1 MWVCE
6 INLTPTGDPAMA
18 LSIVDAVATIKRSV
32 AECLTAE
39 SIHRACRQAGHTW
52 RQRELGPAQTIW
64 AFVLQVLHGNTAC
77 AHVVRLARLSC
88 SAAAYCSARARLPLA
103 VYERILQQT
112 SQAAQQSFREPLWLG
127 HRTFYVDG
135 TGFSMPDTKELREHF
150 GQSSMQRA
158 GCGFPV
164 AHVLA
169 MFDAAT
175 GLLVKMM
182 AGPLRTHDLAQV
194 AGFHPELRPG
204 DVLVGDT
211 AFACYVHLA
220 LLLKAKLHGVF
231 RAHQRT
237 LVSFRR
243 DRKLVGK
250 RPKGT
255 RATRAISRLV
265 RKLGRYDQI
274 VEYRKPPVCP
284 RWMAADQFATLPA
297 TLEVREL
304 RYWTHQRGFRT
315 RVVTVVTTLLDA
327 ELYPLEELAALY
339 GRRWEVETNF
349 AHLKTTM
356 RMDVLRCQTVQGVL
370 KELVMFALV
379 YNLARL
385 VMLAAAREQHLPHDR
400 LSFVDALR
408 WLAAACRDKTELK
421 LLVNPHRPGRFEP
434 RVLKRRPKQY
444 RLLRQPR
451 CQLRQ
456 QLATKTLP
464 A

>member
-1 MWVCE
+1 MS
-6 INLTPTGDPAMA
+6 

-32 AECLTAE
+32 AECLTAQ
-39 SIHRACRQAGHTW
+39 SIHQACRQVGHTW
-52 RQRELGPAQTIW
+52 RERELGPAQTIW
-64 AFVLQVLHGNTAC
+64 AFLLQVLYGNTAC

-88 SAAAYCSARARLPLA
+88 STAAYCAARARLPLA
-103 VYERILQQT
+103 VYQRILEQT
-112 SQAAQQSFREPLWLG
+112 SQAAQQSFREPLWRG
-127 HRTFYVDG
+127 HRTFSVDG

-150 GQSSMQRA
+150 GQSGAQRA

-164 AHVLA
+164 AHLLA
-169 MFDAAT
+169 MFDAGT
-175 GLLVKMM
+175 GLLVKML
-182 AGPLRTHDLAQV
+182 AAPLRTHDLAQV
-194 AGFHPELRPG
+194 ANFHPELRPG
-204 DVLVGDT
+204 DVLLGDK
-211 AFACYVHLA
+211 AFACFVHLA
-220 LLLKAKLHGVF
+220 LLLRAKLHGVF

-243 DRKLVGK
+243 DRKLLGK
-250 RPKGT
+250 CPKGT
-255 RATRAISRLV
+255 KATRAIGRLV

-274 VEYRKPPVCP
+274 VEYRKSPVCP
-284 RWMAADQFATLPA
+284 RWMTADEYATLPNSI
-297 TLEVREL
+297 EVREL
-304 RYWTHQRGFRT
+304 RYWTRRRGFRT
-315 RVVTVVTTLLDA
+315 RFVTLVTTLLDA

-356 RMDVLRCQTVQGVL
+356 RMDVLRCQTVEGVL
-370 KELVMFALV
+370 KELIMFALV

-385 VMLAAAREQHLPHDR
+385 VMLAAAREQGLPHNR

-408 WLAAACRDKTELK
+408 WLASACRDKTELE
-421 LLVNPHRPGRFEP
+421 LLVNPRRPGRFEP

-444 RLLRQPR
+444 RLMRQPR

-456 QLATKTLP
+456 QLATQTLP

>member
-1 MWVCE
+1 
-6 INLTPTGDPAMA
+6 MA

-39 SIHRACRQAGHTW
+39 SVLQACRQVGHTW
-52 RQRELGPAQTIW
+52 RERELGPAPTIW
-64 AFVLQVLHGNTAC
+64 AFLLQVLHGNTAC

-88 SAAAYCSARARLPLA
+88 SAAAYCAARARLPLV
-103 VYERILQQT
+103 VYQQILEQT
-112 SQAAQQSFREPLWLG
+112 SRAARQSFREPLWNG

-150 GQSSMQRA
+150 GQSGAQRV

-164 AHVLA
+164 AHLLA
-169 MFDAAT
+169 MFDATT

-182 AGPLRTHDLAQV
+182 AAPLRTHDLAQV
-194 AGFHPELRPG
+194 AAFHPELCPG

-211 AFACYVHLA
+211 AFACFVHLA
-220 LLLKAKLHGVF
+220 LLLRTKLHGVF

-237 LVSFRR
+237 LVSFRK

-250 RPKGT
+250 CPKGT
-255 RATRAISRLV
+255 RTTRANSRLV

-284 RWMAADQFATLPA
+284 AWMTADQFATLPA
-297 TLEVREL
+297 TIEVREL
-304 RYWTHQRGFRT
+304 RYWTGQRGFRT
-315 RVVTVVTTLLDA
+315 RVVTLVTTLLDP
-327 ELYPLEELAALY
+327 ELYPPEELSALY

-356 RMDVLRCQTVQGVL
+356 RMDVLRCQTVEGVL
-370 KELVMFALV
+370 KELIMFALV

-385 VMLAAAREQHLPHDR
+385 VMLAAAREQHLPAAR

-408 WLAAACRDKTELK
+408 WLASACRHKTELE
-421 LLVNPHRPGRFEP
+421 LLVNPRRPGRCQP
-434 RVLKRRPKQY
+434 RVLKRRPKPY
-444 RLLRQPR
+444 RLMRQPR

-456 QLATKTLP
+456 HLATQTLP

>member
-1 MWVCE
+1 
-6 INLTPTGDPAMA
+6 MA

-39 SIHRACRQAGHTW
+39 SIHQACRQVGHTW
-52 RQRELGPAQTIW
+52 RERELGPAQTIW
-64 AFVLQVLHGNTAC
+64 AFLLQVLHGNTAC
-77 AHVVRLARLSC
+77 AHVVRLARLAC
-88 SAAAYCSARARLPLA
+88 STAAYCSARARLPLA
-103 VYERILQQT
+103 VYQRILQQT
-112 SQAAQQSFREPLWLG
+112 SQAARRSFREPLWRG

-150 GQSSMQRA
+150 GQSGAQRA

-164 AHVLA
+164 AHLLA

-182 AGPLRTHDLAQV
+182 AAPLRTHDLAQV
-194 AGFHPELRPG
+194 ANFHPELGPG
-204 DVLVGDT
+204 DVLVGDA
-211 AFACYVHLA
+211 AFASYVHLA
-220 LLLKAKLHGVF
+220 LLFQAKLHGVF

-237 LVSFRR
+237 LVSFRK

-250 RPKGT
+250 HAKGT
-255 RATRAISRLV
+255 TASCAISRLV

-274 VEYRKPPVCP
+274 VQYRKPPVCP
-284 RWMAADQFATLPA
+284 RWMMAEQYATLPA
-297 TLEVREL
+297 TIEVREL
-304 RYWTHQRGFRT
+304 RYWTRQRGFRT
-315 RVVTVVTTLLDA
+315 RVATLVTTLLEAD
-327 ELYPLEELAALY
+327 LYPLEELAALY

-356 RMDVLRCQTVQGVL
+356 RMDVLHCQTVQGVL
-370 KELVMFALV
+370 KELIMFALV

-385 VMLAAAREQHLPHDR
+385 VMLAAAREQHLPHDQ

-408 WLAAACRDKTELK
+408 WLACACQHKTELE
-421 LLVNPHRPGRFEP
+421 LLVNPRRPGRYEP
-434 RVLKRRPKQY
+434 RVHKRRPKQY
-444 RLLRQPR
+444 QLMRQPR

-456 QLATKTLP
+456 QLATQKLP

>member
-1 MWVCE
+1 
-6 INLTPTGDPAMA
+6 MA
-18 LSIVDAVATIKRSV
+18 PSIVDAVATIKRSV
-32 AECLTAE
+32 AECLTVE
-39 SIHRACRQAGHTW
+39 SIHQACRQVGHTW
-52 RQRELGPAQTIW
+52 RERELGPAQTIW
-64 AFVLQVLHGNTAC
+64 AFLLQVLHGNTAC
-77 AHVVRLARLSC
+77 THVVRLAQLAC

-103 VYERILQQT
+103 VYQRILEQT
-112 SQAAQQSFREPLWLG
+112 SRAARQSFREPLWRG

-150 GQSSMQRA
+150 GQSGAQRA

-164 AHVLA
+164 AHLLA

-182 AGPLRTHDLAQV
+182 AAPLRTHDLAEV
-194 AGFHPELRPG
+194 ASFHPELCPG

-211 AFACYVHLA
+211 AFACYVHWA
-220 LLLKAKLHGVF
+220 LLLRAKLHGVF
-231 RAHQRT
+231 PAHQRT
-237 LVSFRR
+237 LVSFRQ

-250 RPKGT
+250 GPKGT
-255 RATRAISRLV
+255 KATHAISRLV

-274 VEYRKPPVCP
+274 VQYRQPPVCP
-284 RWMAADQFATLPA
+284 RWMTAEQYATLPA

-304 RYWTHQRGFRT
+304 RYWTRQRGFRT
-315 RVVTVVTTLLDA
+315 RVVTLVTTLWDA
-327 ELYPLEELAALY
+327 DLYPLEELAALY

-356 RMDVLRCQTVQGVL
+356 RMDVLHCQTVEGVL
-370 KELVMFALV
+370 KELIMFALV

-385 VMLAAAREQHLPHDR
+385 VMLAAAREQGLPHDR

-408 WLAAACRDKTELK
+408 WLASACRHKTELE
-421 LLVNPHRPGRFEP
+421 LLANPRRPGRFEP
-434 RVLKRRPKQY
+434 RVLKRRPKPY
-444 RLLRQPR
+444 PLMRQPR

-456 QLATKTLP
+456 QLATQRLP

>member
-1 MWVCE
+1 MS
-6 INLTPTGDPAMA
+6 

-32 AECLTAE
+32 AECLTAQ
-39 SIHRACRQAGHTW
+39 SIHQACRQVGHTW
-52 RQRELGPAQTIW
+52 RERELGPAQTIW
-64 AFVLQVLHGNTAC
+64 AFLLQVLYGNTAC

-88 SAAAYCSARARLPLA
+88 STAAYCAARARLPLA
-103 VYERILQQT
+103 VYQRILEQT
-112 SQAAQQSFREPLWLG
+112 SQAAQQSFREPLWRG
-127 HRTFYVDG
+127 HRTFSVDG

-150 GQSSMQRA
+150 GQSGAQRA

-164 AHVLA
+164 AHLLA
-169 MFDAAT
+169 MFDAGT
-175 GLLVKMM
+175 GLLVKML
-182 AGPLRTHDLAQV
+182 AAPLRTHDLAQV
-194 AGFHPELRPG
+194 ANFQPELRPG
-204 DVLVGDT
+204 DVLLGDK
-211 AFACYVHLA
+211 AFACFVHLA
-220 LLLKAKLHGVF
+220 LLLRAKLHGVF

-243 DRKLVGK
+243 DRKLLGK
-250 RPKGT
+250 CPKGT
-255 RATRAISRLV
+255 KATRAIGRLV

-274 VEYRKPPVCP
+274 VEYRKSPVCP
-284 RWMAADQFATLPA
+284 RWMTADEYATLPNSI
-297 TLEVREL
+297 EVREL
-304 RYWTHQRGFRT
+304 RYWTRRRGFRT
-315 RVVTVVTTLLDA
+315 RFVTLVTTLLDA

-356 RMDVLRCQTVQGVL
+356 RMDVLRCQTVEGVL
-370 KELVMFALV
+370 KELIMFALV

-385 VMLAAAREQHLPHDR
+385 VMLAAAREQGLPHNR

-408 WLAAACRDKTELK
+408 WLASACRDKTELE
-421 LLVNPHRPGRFEP
+421 LLVNPRRPGRFEP

-444 RLLRQPR
+444 RLMRQPR

-456 QLATKTLP
+456 QLATQTLP

>member
-1 MWVCE
+1 
-6 INLTPTGDPAMA
+6 MA

-39 SIHRACRQAGHTW
+39 SIHQACRQVGHTW
-52 RQRELGPAQTIW
+52 RERELGPAQMIW
-64 AFVLQVLHGNTAC
+64 AFLLQVLHGNTAC

-103 VYERILQQT
+103 VYQRILQQT
-112 SQAAQQSFREPLWLG
+112 SQAAQQSLREPLWHG

-150 GQSSMQRA
+150 GQSAAQRA

-164 AHVLA
+164 AHLLA

-175 GLLVKMM
+175 GLLIKMM
-182 AGPLRTHDLAQV
+182 AAPLRTHDLAHV
-194 AGFHPELRPG
+194 ANFHPELCPG

-211 AFACYVHLA
+211 AFASYVHLA
-220 LLLKAKLHGVF
+220 LLLRAKLHGVF

-237 LVSFRR
+237 LVSFRK

-250 RPKGT
+250 CPKGT
-255 RATRAISRLV
+255 RATRAISRLMH
-265 RKLGRYDQI
+265 KLGRYDQI
-274 VEYRKPPVCP
+274 VQYRKPRECP
-284 RWMAADQFATLPA
+284 RWMTAEQYATLPA
-297 TLEVREL
+297 TIEVREL
-304 RYWTHQRGFRT
+304 RYWTRQRGFRT

-327 ELYPLEELAALY
+327 DIYPLEELAALY

-356 RMDVLRCQTVQGVL
+356 RMDVLHCRTIQGVL
-370 KELVMFALV
+370 KELIMFALV

-385 VMLAAAREQHLPHDR
+385 VMLAAAREQQVSPQR

-408 WLAAACRDKTELK
+408 WLAAACEHRTKLE
-421 LLVNPHRPGRFEP
+421 LLVNPRRPGRFEP
-434 RVLKRRPKQY
+434 RVRKRRPKQY
-444 RLLRQPR
+444 GLMKQPR
-451 CQLRQ
+451 CHLRK
-456 QLATKTLP
+456 QLATQKLP

>member
-1 MWVCE
+1 
-6 INLTPTGDPAMA
+6 MA
-18 LSIVDAVATIKRSV
+18 PSIVDAVATIKRNV

-39 SIHRACRQAGHTW
+39 SIHQACRHVGHTW
-52 RQRELGPAQTIW
+52 RERELGPAQLIW
-64 AFVLQVLHGNTAC
+64 AFLLQVLHGNTAC

-103 VYERILQQT
+103 VYEQILQHT
-112 SQAAQQSFREPLWLG
+112 SQAARQSFREPLWHG

-135 TGFSMPDTKELREHF
+135 TGFSMPDTDELREHF
-150 GQSSMQRA
+150 GQSGAQRA

-164 AHVLA
+164 AHLLA
-169 MFDAAT
+169 MFDATT

-182 AGPLRTHDLAQV
+182 AAPLRTHDLAQV
-194 AGFHPELRPG
+194 AHLHPELRAG
-204 DVLVGDT
+204 DVLLGDT
-211 AFACYVHLA
+211 AFASYAHLA
-220 LLLKAKLHGVF
+220 LLLLAKLQGVF

-237 LVSFRR
+237 LVSFRQ

-255 RATRAISRLV
+255 RATHATGRLV

-274 VEYRKPPVCP
+274 VEYRKPPQCP
-284 RWMAADQFATLPA
+284 SWMTADEYATLPA
-297 TLEVREL
+297 TIEVREL
-304 RYWTHQRGFRT
+304 RYWTRQRGFRT
-315 RVVTVVTTLLDA
+315 RVVTLVTTLLEAD
-327 ELYPLEELAALY
+327 LYPLEEIAALY

-356 RMDVLRCQTVQGVL
+356 RMDVLHCQTVQGVL
-370 KELVMFALV
+370 KELIMFALV

-385 VMLAAAREQHLPHDR
+385 VMLAAAREQHVSPGR

-408 WLAAACRDKTELK
+408 WLAAACEQRTKLE
-421 LLVNPHRPGRFEP
+421 LLVNPHRAGRFEP
-434 RVLKRRPKQY
+434 RVKKRRPKQY
-444 RLLRQPR
+444 ALMRQPR

-456 QLATKTLP
+456 QLATQKLT

>member
-1 MWVCE
+1 
-6 INLTPTGDPAMA
+6 MA
-18 LSIVDAVATIKRSV
+18 LSIVEAVATIKRSV

-39 SIHRACRQAGHTW
+39 SIHQACHQVGHTW
-52 RQRELGPAQTIW
+52 RERELGPAQTIW
-64 AFVLQVLHGNTAC
+64 AFLLQVLHCNTAC
-77 AHVVRLARLSC
+77 AHAVRLARLSC

-103 VYERILQQT
+103 VYQRILEQT
-112 SQAAQQSFREPLWLG
+112 SQAARQSFREPLWRG

-150 GQSSMQRA
+150 GQSGAQRA

-164 AHVLA
+164 AHLLA

-182 AGPLRTHDLAQV
+182 AAPLRTHDLAQV
-194 AGFHPELRPG
+194 ANFHPELRPG
-204 DVLVGDT
+204 DILVGDT
-211 AFACYVHLA
+211 AFASYVHLA
-220 LLLKAKLHGVF
+220 LLLRAKLHGVF

-237 LVSFRR
+237 LVSFRK

-250 RPKGT
+250 CPKGT
-255 RATRAISRLV
+255 RATRANSRLV

-274 VEYRKPPVCP
+274 VQYRKPPMCP
-284 RWMAADQFATLPA
+284 SWMTAEQYVALPA

-304 RYWTHQRGFRT
+304 RYWTRQRGFRT
-315 RVVTVVTTLLDA
+315 RVVTLVTTLLEADH
-327 ELYPLEELAALY
+327 YPLEELAALY

-356 RMDVLRCQTVQGVL
+356 QMDVLHCQTVRGVL
-370 KELVMFALV
+370 KELIMFALV

-385 VMLAAAREQHLPHDR
+385 VMLAAARQQHLPHDR

-408 WLAAACRDKTELK
+408 WLAAACEHRTELE
-421 LLVNPHRPGRFEP
+421 LLVNPQRPGRSEP
-434 RVLKRRPKQY
+434 RVKKRRPKQY
-444 RLLRQPR
+444 GLMRQPR

-456 QLATKTLP
+456 QLATQKLR

>member
-1 MWVCE
+1 
-6 INLTPTGDPAMA
+6 MA
-18 LSIVDAVATIKRSV
+18 VSIVDAVATIKRSV
-32 AECLTAE
+32 AECLTIE
-39 SIHRACRQAGHTW
+39 SIHQACRQVGHTW
-52 RQRELGPAQTIW
+52 RERELGPAPTIW
-64 AFVLQVLHGNTAC
+64 AFLLQVLHGNTAC

-103 VYERILQQT
+103 VYQQILEQT
-112 SQAAQQSFREPLWLG
+112 SRAARQSFHEPLWRG

-150 GQSSMQRA
+150 GQSGAQRA

-164 AHVLA
+164 AHLLA

-182 AGPLRTHDLAQV
+182 AAPLRTHDLAQV
-194 AGFHPELRPG
+194 ASFHPELRPG
-204 DVLVGDT
+204 DVLLGDT
-211 AFACYVHLA
+211 AFASFVHLA
-220 LLLKAKLHGVF
+220 LLLRAKLQGVF

-237 LVSFRR
+237 LVSFRK

-250 RPKGT
+250 CPKGT
-255 RATRAISRLV
+255 RATHAKSRLV

-274 VEYRKPPVCP
+274 VEHRKPPVCP
-284 RWMAADQFATLPA
+284 QWMSTEQYATLPA
-297 TLEVREL
+297 TIEVREL
-304 RYWTHQRGFRT
+304 RYWTRQRGFRT
-315 RVVTVVTTLLDA
+315 RVVTLVTTLLDA
-327 ELYPLEELAALY
+327 DLYPREEIAALY

-356 RMDVLRCQTVQGVL
+356 RMDVLHCQTVQGVL
-370 KELVMFALV
+370 KELMMFALV

-385 VMLAAAREQHLPHDR
+385 VMLAAAREQHVSPQR

-408 WLAAACRDKTELK
+408 WLAAACEHRTELE
-421 LLVNPHRPGRFEP
+421 LLVNPQRPGRFEP
-434 RVLKRRPKQY
+434 RVKKRRPKQY
-444 RLLRQPR
+444 GLMRQPR

-456 QLATKTLP
+456 QLATQKVR

>member
-1 MWVCE
+1 
-6 INLTPTGDPAMA
+6 MA

-32 AECLTAE
+32 AECLTVE
-39 SIHRACRQAGHTW
+39 SIHQACRQVSYTW
-52 RQRELGPAQTIW
+52 RERELGPAQTIW
-64 AFVLQVLHGNTAC
+64 TFLLQVLHGNTAC

-88 SAAAYCSARARLPLA
+88 SASAYCSARARLPLA
-103 VYERILQQT
+103 VYQRILQQI
-112 SQAAQQSFREPLWLG
+112 SQRAQQSLREPLWHG

-150 GQSSMQRA
+150 GQCGAQRA

-164 AHVLA
+164 AHLLA
-169 MFDAAT
+169 MFDATT

-182 AGPLRTHDLAQV
+182 AAPLRTHDLAHV
-194 AGFHPELRPG
+194 VTFHPELCPG

-211 AFACYVHLA
+211 AFASYVHLA
-220 LLLKAKLHGVF
+220 RLLRAKLHGVF

-237 LVSFRR
+237 LVSFRK

-274 VEYRKPPVCP
+274 VQYRKPPQCP
-284 RWMAADQFATLPA
+284 RWMTADEYATLPA
-297 TLEVREL
+297 TIEVREL
-304 RYWTHQRGFRT
+304 RYWTRQRGFRT
-315 RVVTVVTTLLDA
+315 RVVTLVTTLMDA

-339 GRRWEVETNF
+339 RRRWEVETNF

-356 RMDVLRCQTVQGVL
+356 RMDVLHCQTVQGVL
-370 KELVMFALV
+370 KELIIFALV

-385 VMLAAAREQHLPHDR
+385 VMLAAAREQHVAPQR

-408 WLAAACRDKTELK
+408 WLAAACEQRTKLE
-421 LLVNPHRPGRFEP
+421 LLVNPQRPGRFEP
-434 RVLKRRPKQY
+434 RVKKRRPKQY
-444 RLLRQPR
+444 GLMKQPR
-451 CQLRQ
+451 RQLRQ
-456 QLATKTLP
+456 QLATQKLP

>member
-1 MWVCE
+1 
-6 INLTPTGDPAMA
+6 MA
-18 LSIVDAVATIKRSV
+18 LSIVEAVATIKRSV
-32 AECLTAE
+32 AKCLSAE
-39 SIHRACRQAGHTW
+39 SIHQACRQAGHTW
-52 RQRELGPAQTIW
+52 RERELGPAQTIW
-64 AFVLQVLHGNTAC
+64 AFLLQVLHGNTAC
-77 AHVVRLARLSC
+77 SHVVRLAHVTC

-103 VYERILQQT
+103 VYQRILQQT
-112 SQAAQQSFREPLWLG
+112 FQAAQQSFREPLWRG

-150 GQSSMQRA
+150 GQSGMQRA

-164 AHVLA
+164 ARLLA

-182 AGPLRTHDLAQV
+182 ATPLRTHDLTHV
-194 AGFHPELRPG
+194 ASFHPELRPG

-220 LLLKAKLHGVF
+220 LLFRAKLHGVF

-237 LVSFRR
+237 LVSFRK

-250 RPKGT
+250 RPRGT
-255 RATRAISRLV
+255 RASCAISRLV
-265 RKLGRYDQI
+265 CKLGRYDQI

-284 RWMAADQFATLPA
+284 RWMTAAQFATLPE
-297 TLEVREL
+297 TLQVREL
-304 RYWTHQRGFRT
+304 RYWTGRRGFRT
-315 RVVTVVTTLLDA
+315 RLVTLVTTLLDVG
-327 ELYPLEELAALY
+327 LYPCEELAALY

-356 RMDVLRCQTVQGVL
+356 RMDVLHCQTVQGVL
-370 KELVMFALV
+370 KELIMFALV

-385 VMLAAAREQHLPHDR
+385 VMLAAAREQHISPQR

-408 WLAAACRDKTELK
+408 WLAAACEHRTDLEL
-421 LLVNPHRPGRFEP
+421 LINPQRPGRFEP
-434 RVLKRRPKQY
+434 RVKKRRPKPY
-444 RLLRQPR
+444 ALMRQPR

-456 QLATKTLP
+456 QLATQKLT

>member
-1 MWVCE
+1 
-6 INLTPTGDPAMA
+6 MA
-18 LSIVDAVATIKRSV
+18 LSIIDALATIKRSV

-39 SIHRACRQAGHTW
+39 SIHEACRQVGHTW
-52 RQRELGPAQTIW
+52 RERELGPAHTIW
-64 AFVLQVLHGNTAC
+64 AFLLQVLHGNTAC
-77 AHVVRLARLSC
+77 AHVVRLARLTC
-88 SAAAYCSARARLPLA
+88 SAAAYCGARARLPLA
-103 VYERILQQT
+103 VYQRILQQT
-112 SQAAQQSFREPLWLG
+112 SQAARQSFREPLWRG

-135 TGFSMPDTKELREHF
+135 TGFSMPDTKKLREHF
-150 GQSSMQRA
+150 GQSGAQRA

-164 AHVLA
+164 AHLLA

-182 AGPLRTHDLAQV
+182 AAPLRTHDLAQV
-194 AGFHPELRPG
+194 AHFHPELRPG
-204 DVLVGDT
+204 DILVGDT
-211 AFACYVHLA
+211 AFASYVHLA
-220 LLLKAKLHGVF
+220 LLLRAKLQGVF
-231 RAHQRT
+231 PAHQRT

-250 RPKGT
+250 RPAGT
-255 RATRAISRLV
+255 QATRANSRLV

-274 VEYRKPPVCP
+274 VQYLKPPQCP
-284 RWMAADQFATLPA
+284 RWMTAEPYAMLPQM
-297 TLEVREL
+297 LEVREL
-304 RYWTHQRGFRT
+304 RYWTRQRGFRT
-315 RVVTVVTTLLDA
+315 RVVTLVTTLLDA

-356 RMDVLRCQTVQGVL
+356 RMDVLHCQTVQGVL
-370 KELVMFALV
+370 KELIMFALV

-385 VMLAAAREQHLPHDR
+385 VMLAAAREQHVSPQR

-408 WLAAACRDKTELK
+408 WLAAACEHRTELE
-421 LLVNPHRPGRFEP
+421 LLVNPQRAGRFEP
-434 RVLKRRPKQY
+434 RVKKRRPKQY
-444 RLLRQPR
+444 GLMRQPR

-456 QLATKTLP
+456 QLATQKLP

>member
-1 MWVCE
+1 
-6 INLTPTGDPAMA
+6 
-18 LSIVDAVATIKRSV
+18 
-32 AECLTAE
+32 
-39 SIHRACRQAGHTW
+39 
-52 RQRELGPAQTIW
+52 
-64 AFVLQVLHGNTAC
+64 
-77 AHVVRLARLSC
+77 
-88 SAAAYCSARARLPLA
+88 
-103 VYERILQQT
+103 
-112 SQAAQQSFREPLWLG
+112 
-127 HRTFYVDG
+127 
-135 TGFSMPDTKELREHF
+135 
-150 GQSSMQRA
+150 
-158 GCGFPV
+158 
-164 AHVLA
+164 
-169 MFDAAT
+169 
-175 GLLVKMM
+175 
-182 AGPLRTHDLAQV
+182 LRTHDLAQV
-194 AGFHPELRPG
+194 ANFHPELRPG

-220 LLLKAKLHGVF
+220 LLLRAKLHGVF

-237 LVSFRR
+237 LVSFRN

-284 RWMAADQFATLPA
+284 RWMTADEFATLPA

-304 RYWTHQRGFRT
+304 RYWTRQRGFRT
-315 RVVTVVTTLLDA
+315 RVVTLVTTLLEAD
-327 ELYPLEELAALY
+327 LYPLEELAALY

-356 RMDVLRCQTVQGVL
+356 QMDVLHCQTVQGVL
-370 KELVMFALV
+370 KELIMFALV

-385 VMLAAAREQHLPHDR
+385 VMLAAAREQQVSPQR

-408 WLAAACRDKTELK
+408 WLAEACEHRTKLD

-434 RVLKRRPKQY
+434 RAKKRRPKQY
-444 RLLRQPR
+444 GLMKLPR
-451 CQLRQ
+451 CQLRK
-456 QLATKTLP
+456 QLATQKLP

>member
-1 MWVCE
+1 
-6 INLTPTGDPAMA
+6 MA
-18 LSIVDAVATIKRSV
+18 PSIVDAVATIKRSV

-39 SIHRACRQAGHTW
+39 SIHQACRQVGHTW
-52 RQRELGPAQTIW
+52 RERELGPAQMIW
-64 AFVLQVLHGNTAC
+64 AFLLQVLHGNTAC
-77 AHVVRLARLSC
+77 THVVRLARLSC

-103 VYERILQQT
+103 VYQRILQQT
-112 SQAAQQSFREPLWLG
+112 SQAAQQSLGEPLWRG

-150 GQSSMQRA
+150 GQSGAQRT

-164 AHVLA
+164 AHLLA

-175 GLLVKMM
+175 GLMVKMM
-182 AGPLRTHDLAQV
+182 AAPLRTHDLAHV
-194 AGFHPELRPG
+194 ANFHPELRPG
-204 DVLVGDT
+204 DTLIGDT
-211 AFACYVHLA
+211 AFASYVHLA
-220 LLLKAKLHGVF
+220 LLLRAKLHGVF

-237 LVSFRR
+237 LVSFRK

-250 RPKGT
+250 CPKGT
-255 RATRAISRLV
+255 RATRANSRLV
-265 RKLGRYDQI
+265 CKLGRYDQI
-274 VEYRKPPVCP
+274 VQYRKPPACP
-284 RWMAADQFATLPA
+284 RWMAPEQYAPLPA
-297 TLEVREL
+297 TIKVREL
-304 RYWTHQRGFRT
+304 RYWTRQRGFRT

-327 ELYPLEELAALY
+327 DIYPLEEVAALY

-356 RMDVLRCQTVQGVL
+356 RMDVLHCQTVQGVL
-370 KELVMFALV
+370 KELIMFALV

-385 VMLAAAREQHLPHDR
+385 AMLAAAREQHISPQR

-408 WLAAACRDKTELK
+408 WLAAACEHRTKLEL
-421 LLVNPHRPGRFEP
+421 LMNPQRPGRFEP
-434 RVLKRRPKQY
+434 RVKKRRPKQY
-444 RLLRQPR
+444 GLMKQPR

-456 QLATKTLP
+456 QLATQKLP

>member
-1 MWVCE
+1 
-6 INLTPTGDPAMA
+6 
-18 LSIVDAVATIKRSV
+18 VATIKRSV

-39 SIHRACRQAGHTW
+39 SIRQACGQVGHTW
-52 RQRELGPAQTIW
+52 RERELGPAQTIW
-64 AFVLQVLHGNTAC
+64 AFLLQVLYGNTAC
-77 AHVVRLARLSC
+77 AHVVRLARLTC
-88 SAAAYCSARARLPLA
+88 SAAAYCAARARLPLA
-103 VYERILQQT
+103 VYQRILQQT
-112 SQAAQQSFREPLWLG
+112 SQAARQSFREPLWRG

-150 GQSSMQRA
+150 GQSGAHRA

-164 AHVLA
+164 AHLLA

-182 AGPLRTHDLAQV
+182 AAPLRTHDLAQV
-194 AGFHPELRPG
+194 ANFHPELRPG

-220 LLLKAKLHGVF
+220 LLLRAKLHGVF

-237 LVSFRR
+237 LVSFRK

-250 RPKGT
+250 CPKGT
-255 RATRAISRLV
+255 TATRANSRLV

-274 VEYRKPPVCP
+274 VEYRKPPACP
-284 RWMAADQFATLPA
+284 AWMTAEQFATLPA
-297 TLEVREL
+297 MLEVREL
-304 RYWTHQRGFRT
+304 RYWTGRRGFRT
-315 RVVTVVTTLLDA
+315 RVVTLVTTLLEA

-349 AHLKTTM
+349 ADLKTTM
-356 RMDVLRCQTVQGVL
+356 RMDVLHCQTVEGVL
-370 KELVMFALV
+370 KELIMFALV

-385 VMLAAAREQHLPHDR
+385 VMLAAAREQGLPHDR

-408 WLAAACRDKTELK
+408 WLASACRHKTELA
-421 LLVNPHRPGRFEP
+421 LLVNPRRPGRFEP

-444 RLLRQPR
+444 RLMRQPR

-456 QLATKTLP
+456 QLAAQILTT
-464 A
+464 

>member
-1 MWVCE
+1 
-6 INLTPTGDPAMA
+6 MA

-39 SIHRACRQAGHTW
+39 SIHQACRQVGHTW
-52 RQRELGPAQTIW
+52 RERELGPAQTIW
-64 AFVLQVLHGNTAC
+64 AFLLQVLHGNTAC
-77 AHVVRLARLSC
+77 SHVVRLARLAC
-88 SAAAYCSARARLPLA
+88 STAAYCSARARLPLA
-103 VYERILQQT
+103 VYQRILEQT
-112 SQAAQQSFREPLWLG
+112 SQAARRSFQEPLWRG

-150 GQSSMQRA
+150 GQSGAQRA

-164 AHVLA
+164 AHLLA

-182 AGPLRTHDLAQV
+182 AAPLRTHDLTQV
-194 AGFHPELRPG
+194 ASFHPELRPG

-211 AFACYVHLA
+211 AFASYLHLA
-220 LLLKAKLHGVF
+220 LLLQVKLHGVF

-237 LVSFRR
+237 LVSFRK

-255 RATRAISRLV
+255 RATRANSRLV

-274 VEYRKPPVCP
+274 VQYRKPPQCP
-284 RWMAADQFATLPA
+284 RWMTAEQYATLPA
-297 TLEVREL
+297 TLQVREL
-304 RYWTHQRGFRT
+304 RYWTRQRGFRT
-315 RVVTVVTTLLDA
+315 RVVTLLTTLLDA

-339 GRRWEVETNF
+339 RRRWEVETNF

-356 RMDVLRCQTVQGVL
+356 QMDVLHCQTVQGVL
-370 KELVMFALV
+370 KELSIFALV

-385 VMLAAAREQHLPHDR
+385 VMLAAAREQHVAPQR

-408 WLAAACRDKTELK
+408 WLAAACEQRTKLQ
-421 LLVNPHRPGRFEP
+421 LLVNPQRPARFEP
-434 RVLKRRPKQY
+434 RVKKRRPKQY
-444 RLLRQPR
+444 GLMKLPR
-451 CQLRQ
+451 RQLRQ
-456 QLATKTLP
+456 QLATQILT